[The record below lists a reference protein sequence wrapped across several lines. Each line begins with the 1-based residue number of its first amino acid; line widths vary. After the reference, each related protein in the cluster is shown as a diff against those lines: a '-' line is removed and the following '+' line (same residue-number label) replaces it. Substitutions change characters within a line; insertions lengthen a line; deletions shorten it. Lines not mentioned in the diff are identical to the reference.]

1 MKSIINS
8 FKIIPEIYRLKSF
21 LLIVLL
27 FIGSILEIIGI
38 GIFLPLLSELTNS
51 NIMHVNDFKLY
62 LNQNFGIDENQIVYV
77 FLMFICLIFLFKN
90 LFLALL
96 IYFQNTYIEKIT
108 TYLSSKLL
116 EIYLKQNYLFF
127 KEHNSSLLIRNIN
140 VEISTFIV
148 LLTNIFRFISEIFFL
163 LGILL
168 VLLFI
173 DQQFTILSLLFFIL
187 IAFLYNLITR
197 KFVKRIGETR
207 HKFIATTFK
216 NLQQSLGAIKEIKIG
231 NFEID
236 FIRIYRYS
244 ASKVNKSINY
254 FSTVQQLPRLIFEL
268 TIIIVVS
275 ILISLLIG
283 KSYASGN
290 ILAIVGIY
298 SISAIKI
305 IPSVIKIYSS
315 IQQMNFTK
323 SVVDTLKNELD
334 RIKKID
340 EKKENMD
347 INFNDCL
354 ELRKIYFEYS
364 NTKYPAL
371 ENISIKFSKNTST
384 AIIGESG
391 AGKSTLLDI
400 ILGLIKPKEGE
411 ILVDNI
417 KYDLSNLNWHKKI
430 GYVPQSVYLVDDTI
444 VKNITL
450 GKDINTI
457 DKKRLMEVI
466 RLSNLSSLI
475 KSLPSGIETNIGE
488 MGEKLSLGQRQR
500 IGIARALY
508 TNAEILIFDEP
519 TSSLDNENEK
529 KIMDEIFELKDKTI
543 IFITHKKEL
552 LEKFDQVINL
562 NKGKLI

>member
-1 MKSIINS
+1 MKNIINS
-8 FKIIPEIYRLKSF
+8 FKLIPEIYRFKSY
-21 LLIVLL
+21 LLIIFL

-38 GIFLPLLSELTNS
+38 GIFLPLLNELTNS
-51 NIMHVNDFKLY
+51 NIIYVNNFKIFLK
-62 LNQNFGIDENQIVYV
+62 QNFSIDENQIIHV
-77 FLMFICLIFLFKN
+77 FLSLICSIFLFKN
-90 LFLALL
+90 FFLAFL
-96 IYFQNTYIEKIT
+96 IYFQNTYIERIN

-127 KEHNSSLLIRNIN
+127 KAHNTSLLIRNIN

-163 LGILL
+163 LGILI
-168 VLLFI
+168 VLFLI
-173 DQQFTILSLLFFIL
+173 DQQFTTLSLLFFIL

-197 KFVKRIGETR
+197 KFVKKIGETR
-207 HKFIATTFK
+207 HKFAATTLK

-268 TIIIVVS
+268 TIVIVVS

-298 SISAIKI
+298 SISAVKI

-323 SVVDTLKNELD
+323 SVVDTLKNDLE

-340 EKKENMD
+340 EKKENID
-347 INFNDCL
+347 ISFNDFL
-354 ELRKIYFEYS
+354 ELRKIYFDYS

-400 ILGLIKPKEGE
+400 ILGLIRPKDGD
-411 ILVDNI
+411 IFVDNI
-417 KYDLSNLNWHKKI
+417 KYDLNNLNWHKKI

-466 RLSNLSSLI
+466 RFSNLSDLVD
-475 KSLPSGIETNIGE
+475 SLPNGIETNIGE

-529 KIMDEIFELKDKTI
+529 KIMKKIFELKNKTI
-543 IFITHKKEL
+543 IFITHKIEL
-552 LEKFDQVINL
+552 LENFDKIIKL
-562 NKGKLI
+562 KKGKLI